1 VVEWFTWV
9 QFGIGTAA
17 ALFCI
22 ILGIARR
29 IPNDLTVGSLAL
41 VELLLIAQL
50 VVAIVSPF
58 AGNRPSGNIVEFYI
72 YLVVALLLPPLSAI
86 WALVDRTRW
95 SNVVLGAGA
104 FAVAVMVVRML
115 QIWTA
120 TVTGPS

>member
-1 VVEWFTWV
+1 MIEWFTWV
-9 QFGIGTAA
+9 QSGIAAAA

-22 ILGIARR
+22 VSGLARR
-29 IPNDLTVGSLAL
+29 VPNDYTVGALAL
-41 VELLLIAQL
+41 IELLLIVQL
-50 VVAIVSPF
+50 VVAIIAPF
-58 AGNRPSGNIVEFYI
+58 AGNSPTGSVVEFYI

-95 SNVVLGAGA
+95 SNVVMGAGA

-120 TVTGPS
+120 NSH

>member
-1 VVEWFTWV
+1 MIEWFTWV

-29 IPNDLTVGSLAL
+29 IPNDSTIGALAL
-41 VELLLIAQL
+41 VELLLLVQL
-50 VVAIVSPF
+50 VVAIVAPF
-58 AGNRPSGNIVEFYI
+58 VGNPPTGSLLEFYI
-72 YLVVALLLPPLSAI
+72 YLVVALLLPPLSVV
-86 WALVDRTRW
+86 WALVDRSRW

-120 TVTGPS
+120 TAS

>member
-1 VVEWFTWV
+1 VIDWFTWV
-9 QFGIGTAA
+9 QFGVGLAA
-17 ALFCI
+17 AAFCI

-29 IPNDLTVGSLAL
+29 IPNDYTVGSLAL
-41 VELLLIAQL
+41 IELLLIAQL

-58 AGNRPSGNIVEFYI
+58 AGNPPRGS
-72 YLVVALLLPPLSAI
+72 LVVPPLSAV

-104 FAVAVMVVRML
+104 FAVGVMVVRML

-120 TVTGPS
+120 TSL